1 LFSPDA
7 LFVLP
12 MQVAAAT
19 VAPSSGGSAAQ
30 DGAMVLGV
38 DAEGGAEG
46 GAAGG
51 KRKRGRPPLN
61 GAKSS
66 REPVAYLKDAGKC
79 KACDGMHRPHTCGKV
94 GQVRVVER
102 VLWG

>member
-1 LFSPDA
+1 
-7 LFVLP
+7 
-12 MQVAAAT
+12 
-19 VAPSSGGSAAQ
+19 
-30 DGAMVLGV
+30 MVLGV

-79 KACDGMHRPHTCGKV
+79 KACDGMHRTHTCGKVCHLAHIHAMSHHHTTSYMLCHIIMPHTCGKV

-102 VLWG
+102 NSL